1 MKRAAKSA
9 RYARAGVDTDAADRL
24 AGRIAGLARRTAVPG
39 VLGGIGGF
47 GALFE
52 LPAGYREPVLVS
64 GADGVG
70 TKLSLGIELGLERR
84 VGIDLVAMCVNDI
97 ATHGARPLFFLDCL
111 ACGRLDVGQ
120 AERLVA
126 GVADGCAIAGCALVG
141 GETAEMPGVYA
152 PGQLDLTGFAVGI
165 AEKSRLLPRADGI
178 VPGDVVLGL
187 GSSGA
192 HSNGFSLLRQWV
204 REGRLDLRERVGGR
218 SLGEALM
225 EPTRIYAAALAAAL
239 PWLKAAAHITGGGFD
254 ANLGR
259 VLPAGVAA
267 RPDPAAWPSSEL
279 FGLLAERGGMPPG
292 EMRAVFNCGVGM
304 ALVVGA
310 ADADDAARAL
320 ESAGERVHRLGPLA
334 AAPGAR

>member
-1 MKRAAKSA
+1 MKSAAKSA

-24 AGRIAGLARRTAVPG
+24 AGRIAGLARRTRVPG

-52 LPAGYREPVLVS
+52 VPGGYREPVLVS

-70 TKLSLGIELGLERR
+70 TKLSLAVELGLERR

-111 ACGRLDVGQ
+111 ACGRLDVEQ
-120 AERLVA
+120 AGRLVA

-165 AEKSRLLPRADGI
+165 AEKSRLLPRGDV
-178 VPGDVVLGL
+178 VPGDALLGL

-192 HSNGFSLLRQWV
+192 HSNGFSLLRRWV
-204 REGRLDLRERVGGR
+204 REGRLDLGEQVGGR
-218 SLGEALM
+218 GLGEALM

-259 VLPAGVAA
+259 VLPGGVVA
-267 RPDPAAWPSSEL
+267 RADPAAWPSSEL

-304 ALVVGA
+304 ALVVA
-310 ADADDAARAL
+310 AGDEARATRAL
-320 ESAGERVHRLGPLA
+320 EAAGERVHRLGTLA